1 VALAAVCE
9 MNQDE
14 LISELLQALT
24 NDVQNLQKQ
33 VAKLPNQPP
42 ADYRASIEKMAQ
54 AVQELR
60 QQPAKPTAA
69 AVDLSAITT
78 QLTRME
84 NQIRQRP
91 EFKMTLYTQIAAV
104 AFGLMVAGLVAMTWF
119 GLDWRKERDNYEQ
132 AYWEADWRVR
142 YTKQAKPEFYN
153 YMQARF
159 AKEPDVVN
167 KWTAEQEQIDA
178 TRAAAKK
185 ASEQA
190 KALADQA
197 NQLESKTTTRGDK
210 KAGR

>member
-1 VALAAVCE
+1 MAGECK

-24 NDVQNLQKQ
+24 NDVQRLQKQ
-33 VAKLPNQPP
+33 VAKLPTQPP
-42 ADYRASIEKMAQ
+42 ADYRASIEKLAQ

-60 QQPAKPTAA
+60 QTPKPVAAAA
-69 AVDLSAITT
+69 AVDLSAITA

-119 GLDWRKERDNYEQ
+119 GLNWKEDRDSYQQ

-142 YTKQAKPEFYN
+142 YIKQARPEFYN

-159 AKEPDVVN
+159 AKEPAAVN
-167 KWTAEQEQIDA
+167 RWIEEQEQIDA
-178 TRAAAKK
+178 TKAAAQK

-197 NQLESKTTTRGDK
+197 KRLEDGATTKGAK
-210 KAGR
+210 PGGR

>member
-1 VALAAVCE
+1 

-24 NDVQNLQKQ
+24 DDVRKLSQQ
-33 VAKLPNQPP
+33 VGKLPTQTP
-42 ADYRASIEKMAQ
+42 ADYRANIEKLAQ

-60 QQPAKPTAA
+60 QQPVKPAAA
-69 AVDLSAITT
+69 AVDLSAITA
-78 QLTRME
+78 QLTRLE
-84 NQIRQRP
+84 GQIRQRP

-104 AFGLMVAGLVAMTWF
+104 AFGLMVAGLVTMTWF
-119 GLDWRKERDNYEQ
+119 GLDWKKERDSYQQ

-142 YTKQAKPEFYN
+142 YTKQAKPDYYN

-159 AKEPDVVN
+159 AKEPAAVN
-167 KWTAEQEQIDA
+167 QWIEEQEQIDA
-178 TRAAAKK
+178 TRAAAQK

-197 NQLESKTTTRGDK
+197 NQLEGKTTTKGDK
-210 KAGR
+210 TGGR